1 MIISLDRNG
10 LLSLFIGTVFLVA
23 SNVMGHGICIKPDLR
38 GALLLAAS
46 GLLFLVLAE
55 HRSERWREAF
65 LRVLQVVLALGA
77 FSIVGALLVDDLR
90 EFHRIAAQ
98 DWGAIPPPQLIFSTA
113 YTLASLV
120 ILLGQNVGARRRRS
134 AATAKL
140 LAPAE

>member
-1 MIISLDRNG
+1 MLIPLDRNG
-10 LLSLFIGTVFLVA
+10 LLSLSLGTLFLVA
-23 SNVMGHGICIKPDLR
+23 SNVMGHGVCIKPNLR

-77 FSIVGALLVDDLR
+77 FSVVGALLVDDLR

-98 DWGAIPPPQLIFSTA
+98 DWGAIPPPQLIFSTV

-120 ILLGQNVGARRRRS
+120 ILLGLNINARRRRS

-140 LAPAE
+140 LAATG